1 MTELPIDESLWPA
14 PPSREETEKALKAL
28 EEGPWPSH
36 VAELRRSKYP
46 IHLYGMGLVAKAT
59 PWASSVANA
68 PGIFAGVLSRVSHP
82 WTRMDPPISEDHERI
97 IIPSAQVVSTIVMRE
112 LIRISRQYGWAL
124 FQLIGGTGDI
134 VMNVERDKIIDAAK
148 EVRRIGLEV
157 GGSGDVMRNSVAC
170 PGPLL
175 CEYAIYDTL
184 RARDMTYECFLDW
197 ASYPQFPYK
206 IKFKFSGCPI
216 DCLKAQARADY
227 VFIGTWRGAPDVNE
241 EALNKWMEEGG
252 SIDELVKA
260 CPTGAIEFRNGK
272 LSIDG
277 GKCVQCMECI
287 KRAYPAISPGRERG
301 IRVLLGGTIKSRN
314 GPKLAKV
321 LVPFIPLRD
330 SMHPDDE
337 VMKVFELL
345 KDKVVPKW
353 DEIGWRRERIG
364 DVAIRLG
371 WRRFV
376 TEVANLDPKGIVKDG
391 GGREP
396 YYMNG
401 IPFFIMSDEDKK
413 AYLNELGESMKDWD

>member
-1 MTELPIDESLWPA
+1 MTESPIDESLWPS
-14 PPSREETEKALKAL
+14 PPSDGEAEAALKAL

-36 VAELRRSKYP
+36 VSELRRTKYP
-46 IHLYGMGLVAKAT
+46 IRLYGMGLAARAT

-82 WTRMDPPISEDHERI
+82 WTRVDPPVFEDHERI
-97 IIPSAQVVSTIVMRE
+97 IIPSAQVISTLILRE
-112 LIRISRQYGWAL
+112 LIRVSRQHGWGL

-134 VMNVERDKIIDAAK
+134 VMNVDRDKIVEAAK
-148 EVRRIGLEV
+148 EVRRMGLEV

-184 RARDMTYECFLDW
+184 RGRDMTYECFVDW

-206 IKFKFSGCPI
+206 IKFKFSGCPL

-227 VFIGTWRGAPDVNE
+227 VFVGTWRGAPSIDE
-241 EALNKWMEEGG
+241 EKLGKWVEEGG
-252 SIDELVKA
+252 DVEGLVKA
-260 CPTGAIEFRNGK
+260 CPTGAIEWRNGE
-272 LSIDG
+272 LRIDG
-277 GKCVQCMECI
+277 DKCVQCMECV

-301 IRVLLGGTIKSRN
+301 IRVLVGGTIKSRN

-321 LVPFIPLRD
+321 LIPFIPLKD
-330 SMHPDDE
+330 PAHPDDE
-337 VMKVFELL
+337 IMKVFELL
-345 KDKVVPKW
+345 KDRVVPKW

-376 TEVANLDPKGIVKDG
+376 TEVAGLDPREVVKEKPG
-391 GGREP
+391 EP

-401 IPFFIMSDEDKK
+401 IPFFIMGEDEKK
-413 AYLNELGESMKDWD
+413 AYLEELRGSMKEWG